1 MAKVKQV
8 FRRKRKALD
17 RLINVQLRDWEERA
31 REYLANE
38 ESVAVLP
45 ASLEESIKNE
55 ADGMNDEE
63 EEKGNNYQN
72 ETFALKSPFGIK
84 KYILAIRILFSNCH
98 FVLKGGFTGRL
109 TSLIN
114 GSYGCLK
121 LASLGERN
129 FNRDEDVIAYIAET
143 QQKAPRSNAN
153 TTWTA
158 GMVTNSISLSS
169 IFWENKK
176 VIE

>member
-17 RLINVQLRDWEERA
+17 RLINVQLRDWEDRA

-45 ASLEESIKNE
+45 ASLEENIKNE

-72 ETFALKSPFGIK
+72 ETFSLKSPFGIK
-84 KYILAIRILFSNCH
+84 KYTFSILAIRIRFSN
-98 FVLKGGFTGRL
+98 
-109 TSLIN
+109 
-114 GSYGCLK
+114 
-121 LASLGERN
+121 
-129 FNRDEDVIAYIAET
+129 
-143 QQKAPRSNAN
+143 
-153 TTWTA
+153 
-158 GMVTNSISLSS
+158 
-169 IFWENKK
+169 
-176 VIE
+176 

>member
-1 MAKVKQV
+1 M
-8 FRRKRKALD
+8 KRKKRKKVIKTL
-17 RLINVQLRDWEERA
+17 RLTKRN
-31 REYLANE
+31 
-38 ESVAVLP
+38 
-45 ASLEESIKNE
+45 
-55 ADGMNDEE
+55 
-63 EEKGNNYQN
+63 
-72 ETFALKSPFGIK
+72 FCIK
-84 KYILAIRILFSNCH
+84 KYILAIRIRFSNCH
-98 FVLKGGFTGRL
+98 FVLIGGFTGRL

-158 GMVTNSISLSS
+158 GMVTNSISFSS
-169 IFWENKK
+169 IFLEDKK
-176 VIE
+176 SSNDLWPRIASTHLPELEFRWKILFLSEPWVALLHAVYTNDEIWGDLDAYL